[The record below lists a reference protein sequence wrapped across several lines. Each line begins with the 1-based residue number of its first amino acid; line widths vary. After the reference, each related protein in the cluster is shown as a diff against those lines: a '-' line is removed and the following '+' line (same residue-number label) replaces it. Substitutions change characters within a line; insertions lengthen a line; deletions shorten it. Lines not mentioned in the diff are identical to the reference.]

1 MKIKNITLLFLLVS
15 SFGNANEKNRDSEG
29 LMLHLYPKN
38 ICDDPFA
45 LEPDRISSPS
55 EDPFA
60 DPNSKV
66 EAADDPFADPKAT
79 AQRTEEDR
87 RKRGLHLTQGAFLKR
102 LRTLDPNQFSKMKAK
117 KFAKLTQLRLS
128 DLTLTDDDFLCLVKW
143 MPALEN
149 LHLWYCNFP
158 KSSLQHLTGL
168 KDLTKLSLQF
178 CGLGNESMGT
188 LSKLKALTSLNLRGN
203 SKGFTDEGL
212 EGLAR
217 LEHLKHLDLSAI
229 SLIKGP
235 GLRHLVKLK
244 HLRKL
249 DLSGDPFYC
258 NEIRD
263 EGFDHLAKMTAL
275 KKLSLRDYT
284 EFSPESLDKLTGLK
298 NLAVIDFSDSFQFRD
313 YKKGIRP
320 ALTRLQ
326 KALPDCKLLVS
337 KRFEYEE
344 EWMKLVYSE
353 DEGYDPY
360 DPFAL
365 ESDSNREIDALL
377 AGESTA
383 PHPEPKKLA
392 DSSQNSSKEEM
403 TFNARIG
410 YLSIYASDK
419 PIAFFD
425 GHGDDLEYIQK
436 ASVTQHV
443 FGIKEFDASGFVE
456 FSDVTEV
463 AISEHIED
471 SIDVGISVE
480 VETLEVDGGL
490 AASVSAR
497 FTEFEGF
504 SEALGQVTP
513 KFVSREFLFKSDDIG
528 TDERIFIYSDIIKE
542 EHKTMFIVL
551 KISEE

>member
-1 MKIKNITLLFLLVS
+1 MKIKNIALLFLLVS

-45 LEPDRISSPS
+45 LDTDRISSPS

-60 DPNSKV
+60 DPNEKV
-66 EAADDPFADPKAT
+66 EAPDDPFADPKAT
-79 AQRTEEDR
+79 AQGNEEDR

-102 LRTLDPNQFSKMKAK
+102 LRTLDPKQFSKTEAK
-117 KFAKLTQLRLS
+117 EFAKLTQLRLD

-149 LHLWYCNFP
+149 LYLWSCNFP
-158 KSSLQHLTGL
+158 KSSLEHLTGL

-188 LSKLKALTSLNLRGN
+188 LSKLKALTSLNLTGN

-217 LEHLKHLDLSAI
+217 LEHLEHLDLSAI

-235 GLRHLVKLK
+235 GLRHLVRLK
-244 HLRKL
+244 HLSEL
-249 DLSGDPFYC
+249 DLGHSFDC
-258 NEIRD
+258 NGISD

-275 KKLSLRDYT
+275 KKLSLQYCT

-298 NLAVIDFSDSFQFRD
+298 NLEVIDFSDSFHFRD
-313 YKKGIRP
+313 DKKGIRP

-337 KRFEYEE
+337 KRFEDEE
-344 EWMKLVYSE
+344 DWLKRTDSKF
-353 DEGYDPY
+353 EGYDPY
-360 DPFAL
+360 DPFAFD
-365 ESDSNREIDALL
+365 SDLNREVDALL
-377 AGESTA
+377 AWDPTA
-383 PHPEPKKLA
+383 PPPEPKKLA
-392 DSSQNSSKEEM
+392 DASQNSSQEEK
-403 TFNARIG
+403 TSNARIG

-425 GHGDDLEYIQK
+425 GHGNDLEYIAK
-436 ASVTQHV
+436 ASVLHN
-443 FGIKEFDASGFVE
+443 FGSKEFDAIGFVE
-456 FSDVTEV
+456 FSDVQQF

-480 VETLEVDGGL
+480 VDTTEVEDRL
-490 AASVSAR
+490 AVSVSAR

-513 KFVSREFLFKSDDIG
+513 KFASREFLFNDDDIG
-528 TDERIFIYSDIIKE
+528 GDVRIFIYSDIIKE

-551 KISEE
+551 KIS